1 MSNPSTR
8 RRFIEIMPFVGAG
21 FLAACSP
28 KVEPPAPTV
37 AAVPPPPPA
46 PVAVPEPAPAAVA
59 ASAPAVP
66 TPAPAP
72 AVTQTAAPA
81 AMPMVDEKAAQAL
94 ALGYVADAA
103 RADKAK
109 FAVWAAGRQ
118 CNGCALYQG
127 KAGDAAAPCP
137 LFAGKQVAAK
147 GWCMSWV
154 KKA

>member
-1 MSNPSTR
+1 MSDSSTR

-28 KVEPPAPTV
+28 KVETPAPSAPVT
-37 AAVPPPPPA
+37 PPPPPP
-46 PVAVPEPAPAAVA
+46 PVVAAPEPAPAAVA
-59 ASAPAVP
+59 ASTPASP
-66 TPAPAP
+66 DPAPAQTATP
-72 AVTQTAAPA
+72 AVL
-81 AMPMVDEKAAQAL
+81 PMLDEKAAQAV

-147 GWCMSWV
+147 GWCISWV